1 MPFHATFRGQP
12 SGTAS
17 LTKLPNGTYL
27 IRPPSRDF
35 RAIIGRK
42 HGTLCY
48 SGTANL
54 GPVTLTTPLVAGD
67 KPILRD
73 RT

>member
-1 MPFHATFRGQP
+1 M
-12 SGTAS
+12 S
-17 LTKLPNGTYL
+17 LIALPDGTYQCK
-27 IRPPSRDF
+27 PPSRDF

-67 KPILRD
+67 RPILRD